1 MKILICDNLNQEVY
15 RELETIGDCLDI
27 SKSDSKEKDLTDHIK
42 DSEIVVIRS
51 ATKLTKEVLDNAEK
65 LKIIARCGVGVDN
78 VDLEFAKSKNIF
90 VTNSPSANLISVV
103 ELTVALIISASRKL
117 SLADAHLKNGQ
128 WNRSEFLGYEL
139 YGKTLGIVGFGKAGR
154 LVAER
159 MKSFGMS
166 IVFYDPY
173 VTDWNG
179 SEESLELD
187 DLLRTADV
195 VSIHVIK
202 TKDTENLISKDK
214 LDLLKQNSIIV
225 NTSRGGVLDEEY
237 LMALLESE
245 KIFGA
250 GLDVYS
256 DEPPENVDR
265 YNGLNL
271 VTTPHIGASTNE
283 AQLKA
288 GLETIENIKKIL
300 AGDESVALQI

>member
-1 MKILICDNLNQEVY
+1 MKILICDNLNQQVY
-15 RELETIGDCLDI
+15 KELESIGDCVDI
-27 SKSDSKEKDLTDHIK
+27 SKSNSKDKDLANHIK
-42 DSEIVVIRS
+42 DCEIVVIRS
-51 ATKLTKEVLDNAEK
+51 DTKLTKEVLDKAEQ
-65 LKIIARCGVGVDN
+65 LKIIARCGVGIDN
-78 VDLEFAKSKNIF
+78 VDLDFAKSKSIF

-103 ELTVALIISASRKL
+103 ELTVALIISVSRKL
-117 SLADAHLKNGQ
+117 SLADSHLKKGE
-128 WNRSEFLGYEL
+128 WNRSQFLGNEL

-179 SEESLELD
+179 SEESIKLD

-202 TKDTENLISKDK
+202 TKDTENLISKDM
-214 LDLLKQNSIIV
+214 LDLLKPSSVII
-225 NTSRGGVLDEEY
+225 NTSRGGVLDEDY
-237 LMALLESE
+237 LFELLESE

-256 DEPPENVDR
+256 NEPPKNVDR

-300 AGDESVALQI
+300 AGDESVAL

>member
-1 MKILICDNLNQEVY
+1 MKILICDNLNQQVY
-15 RELETIGDCLDI
+15 KELETIGDCFDI
-27 SKSDSKEKDLTDHIK
+27 SKSASKDEDLANHIK

-51 ATKLTKEVLDNAEK
+51 ATKLTKEVLDEAEQ
-65 LKIIARCGVGVDN
+65 LKIIARCGVGIDN
-78 VDLEFAKSKNIF
+78 VDLDFAKSKSIF

-103 ELTVALIISASRKL
+103 ELTVALIISVSRKL
-117 SLADAHLKNGQ
+117 SLADSHLKKGE

-154 LVAER
+154 LVADR

-179 SEESLELD
+179 SEESVELN

-202 TKDTENLISKDK
+202 TKDTETLISKDM
-214 LDLLKQNSIIV
+214 LDLLKPSSIIV
-225 NTSRGGVLDEEY
+225 NTSRGGVLDEDY
-237 LMALLESE
+237 LFELLESE

-256 DEPPENVDR
+256 NEPPENVDR

-300 AGDESVALQI
+300 AGDESVAL

>member
-1 MKILICDNLNQEVY
+1 MKILICDNLNQQVY
-15 RELETIGDCLDI
+15 KELETIGDCVDI
-27 SKSDSKEKDLTDHIK
+27 SKSNSKDKDLANHIK
-42 DSEIVVIRS
+42 DCEIVVIRS
-51 ATKLTKEVLDNAEK
+51 STKLTKEVLDKAEQ
-65 LKIIARCGVGVDN
+65 LKIIARCGVGIDN
-78 VDLEFAKSKNIF
+78 VDLDFAKSKNIF

-117 SLADAHLKNGQ
+117 SLADSHLKKGE

-173 VTDWNG
+173 VTAWNG
-179 SEESLELD
+179 SEESIKLD

-202 TKDTENLISKDK
+202 TKDTENLISKDM
-214 LDLLKQNSIIV
+214 LDLLKPSSVII
-225 NTSRGGVLDEEY
+225 NTSRGGVLDEDY
-237 LMALLESE
+237 LFELLESE

-256 DEPPENVDR
+256 NEPPKNVDR

-300 AGDESVALQI
+300 AGDESVAL

>member
-1 MKILICDNLNQEVY
+1 MKILICDNLNQQVY
-15 RELETIGDCLDI
+15 KELETIGDCLDI
-27 SKSDSKEKDLTDHIK
+27 SKSTSKDEDLDNHIK

-51 ATKLTKEVLDNAEK
+51 ATKLTKEVLDKAEQ
-65 LKIIARCGVGVDN
+65 LKIIARCGVGIDN
-78 VDLEFAKSKNIF
+78 VDLDFAKSKNIF
-90 VTNSPSANLISVV
+90 VTNAPSANLISVV
-103 ELTVALIISASRKL
+103 ELTVALIISVSRKL
-117 SLADAHLKNGQ
+117 SLADSHLKKGE

-154 LVAER
+154 LVADR

-179 SEESLELD
+179 SEESIELD

-202 TKDTENLISKDK
+202 TKDTENLISKDM
-214 LDLLKQNSIIV
+214 LDLLKPSSIIV
-225 NTSRGGVLDEEY
+225 NTSRGGVLDEDY
-237 LMALLESE
+237 LFELLESE

-256 DEPPENVDR
+256 NEPPENVDR

-300 AGDESVALQI
+300 AGDESVTL

>member
-78 VDLEFAKSKNIF
+78 IDLEFAKSKNIF

-256 DEPPENVDR
+256 NEPPENVDR

-300 AGDESVALQI
+300 AGDESVAL

>member
-1 MKILICDNLNQEVY
+1 MKILICDNLNQQVY
-15 RELETIGDCLDI
+15 KEFETIGDCLDI
-27 SKSDSKEKDLTDHIK
+27 SKSASKDEDLANHIK

-51 ATKLTKEVLDNAEK
+51 ATKLTKEVLDKAEQ
-65 LKIIARCGVGVDN
+65 LKIIARCGVGIDN
-78 VDLEFAKSKNIF
+78 VDLDFAKSKNIF
-90 VTNSPSANLISVV
+90 VTNAPSANLISVV

-117 SLADAHLKNGQ
+117 SLADSHLKKGE

-154 LVAER
+154 LVADR

-179 SEESLELD
+179 SEESVELD

-202 TKDTENLISKDK
+202 TKDTENLISKDM
-214 LDLLKQNSIIV
+214 LDLLKPSSIIV
-225 NTSRGGVLDEEY
+225 NTSRGGVLDEDY
-237 LMALLESE
+237 LFELLESE

-256 DEPPENVDR
+256 NEPPENVDR

-300 AGDESVALQI
+300 AGDESVAL

>member
-1 MKILICDNLNQEVY
+1 MKILICDNLNQQVY
-15 RELETIGDCLDI
+15 KELETIGDCFDI
-27 SKSDSKEKDLTDHIK
+27 SKSASKDEDLANHIK

-51 ATKLTKEVLDNAEK
+51 ATKLTKEVLDKAEQ
-65 LKIIARCGVGVDN
+65 LKIIARCGVGIDN
-78 VDLEFAKSKNIF
+78 VDLDFAKSKNIF
-90 VTNSPSANLISVV
+90 VTNAPSANLISVV

-117 SLADAHLKNGQ
+117 SLADSHLKKGE

-154 LVAER
+154 LVADR

-173 VTDWNG
+173 VSDWNG
-179 SEESLELD
+179 SEESVELD

-202 TKDTENLISKDK
+202 TKDTENLISKDM
-214 LDLLKQNSIIV
+214 LDLLKPSSIIV
-225 NTSRGGVLDEEY
+225 NTSRGGVLDEDY
-237 LMALLESE
+237 LFELLESE

-250 GLDVYS
+250 GLDVFLN
-256 DEPPENVDR
+256 EPPENVDR

-288 GLETIENIKKIL
+288 GLETVENIKKIL
-300 AGDESVALQI
+300 AGDESVAL

>member
-1 MKILICDNLNQEVY
+1 MKILICDNLNQQVY
-15 RELETIGDCLDI
+15 KELETIGDCLDI
-27 SKSDSKEKDLTDHIK
+27 SKSASKDEDLANHIK

-51 ATKLTKEVLDNAEK
+51 ATKLTKEVLDKAEQ
-65 LKIIARCGVGVDN
+65 LKIIARCGVGIDN
-78 VDLEFAKSKNIF
+78 VDLDFAKSKNIF
-90 VTNSPSANLISVV
+90 VTNAPSANLISVV

-117 SLADAHLKNGQ
+117 SLADSHLKKGE

-154 LVAER
+154 LVADI

-179 SEESLELD
+179 SEESVELD

-202 TKDTENLISKDK
+202 TKDTENLISKDM
-214 LDLLKQNSIIV
+214 LDLLKPSSIIV

-237 LMALLESE
+237 LFELLESE

-256 DEPPENVDR
+256 NEPPENVDR

-300 AGDESVALQI
+300 AGDESVAL

>member
-1 MKILICDNLNQEVY
+1 MKILICDNLNQQVY
-15 RELETIGDCLDI
+15 KELETIGDCLDI
-27 SKSDSKEKDLTDHIK
+27 SKSASKDEELASHIK

-51 ATKLTKEVLDNAEK
+51 ATKLTKEVLDKAEH
-65 LKIIARCGVGVDN
+65 LKIIARCGVGIDN
-78 VDLEFAKSKNIF
+78 VDLDFAKSKNIF

-117 SLADAHLKNGQ
+117 SLANSHLKKGE

-139 YGKTLGIVGFGKAGR
+139 YGKTLGIIGFGKAGR
-154 LVAER
+154 LVADR

-179 SEESLELD
+179 SEESIELD

-202 TKDTENLISKDK
+202 TKDTENLISKDM
-214 LDLLKQNSIIV
+214 LDLLKPSSIIV
-225 NTSRGGVLDEEY
+225 NTSRGGVLDEDY
-237 LMALLESE
+237 LIELLESE

-250 GLDVYS
+250 GLDVYLN
-256 DEPPENVDR
+256 EPPENVDR

-300 AGDESVALQI
+300 AGDESVAL

>member
-1 MKILICDNLNQEVY
+1 MKILICDNLNQQVY
-15 RELETIGDCLDI
+15 KELETIGDCFDI
-27 SKSDSKEKDLTDHIK
+27 SKSASKDEDLANHIK
-42 DSEIVVIRS
+42 DSEIVLIRS
-51 ATKLTKEVLDNAEK
+51 ATKLTKEVLVKAEK
-65 LKIIARCGVGVDN
+65 LKIIARCGVGIDN
-78 VDLEFAKSKNIF
+78 VDLDFAKSKNIF
-90 VTNSPSANLISVV
+90 VTNAPSANLISVV

-117 SLADAHLKNGQ
+117 SLADSHLKKGE

-154 LVAER
+154 LVADR

-179 SEESLELD
+179 SEESVELD

-202 TKDTENLISKDK
+202 TKDTENLISKDM
-214 LDLLKQNSIIV
+214 LDLLKPSSIIV
-225 NTSRGGVLDEEY
+225 NTSRGGVLDEDY
-237 LMALLESE
+237 LFELLESE

-256 DEPPENVDR
+256 NEPPENVDR

-300 AGDESVALQI
+300 AGDESVAL

>member
-1 MKILICDNLNQEVY
+1 MKILICDNLNQQVY
-15 RELETIGDCLDI
+15 KELETIGDCFDI
-27 SKSDSKEKDLTDHIK
+27 SKSASKDEDLANHIK

-51 ATKLTKEVLDNAEK
+51 ATKLTKEVLDEAEQ
-65 LKIIARCGVGVDN
+65 LKIIARCGVGIDN
-78 VDLEFAKSKNIF
+78 VDLDFAKSKNIF
-90 VTNSPSANLISVV
+90 VTNAPSANLISVV

-117 SLADAHLKNGQ
+117 SLADSHLKKGE

-154 LVAER
+154 LVADR

-179 SEESLELD
+179 SEESVELD

-202 TKDTENLISKDK
+202 TKDTENLISKDM
-214 LDLLKQNSIIV
+214 LDLLKPSSIII
-225 NTSRGGVLDEEY
+225 NTSRGGVLDEDY
-237 LMALLESE
+237 LFELLESE

-250 GLDVYS
+250 GLDVYLN
-256 DEPPENVDR
+256 EPPENVDR

-300 AGDESVALQI
+300 AGDESVAL

>member
-1 MKILICDNLNQEVY
+1 MKLLICDNLNQQVY
-15 RELETIGDCLDI
+15 KELEKIGDCLDI
-27 SKSDSKEKDLTDHIK
+27 SKSVSKEEDLANHIK
-42 DSEIVVIRS
+42 DCEIVVIRS
-51 ATKLTKEVLDNAEK
+51 ATQLTKEVLDNAEQ

-78 VDLEFAKSKNIF
+78 IDLDFAKSKNIF

-117 SLADAHLKNGQ
+117 SLSDSHLKRGE

-179 SEESLELD
+179 SEESIKLD

-202 TKDTENLISKDK
+202 TKDTENLISKDM
-214 LDLLKQNSIIV
+214 LDLLKPSSVII
-225 NTSRGGVLDEEY
+225 NTSRGGVLDEDY
-237 LMALLESE
+237 LFELLESE

-256 DEPPENVDR
+256 NEPPKNVDR

-300 AGDESVALQI
+300 AGDESVAL

>member
-1 MKILICDNLNQEVY
+1 MKILICDNLNQQVY
-15 RELETIGDCLDI
+15 KELETIGDCLDI
-27 SKSDSKEKDLTDHIK
+27 SKSASKDEDLANHIK
-42 DSEIVVIRS
+42 DSEIVLIRS
-51 ATKLTKEVLDNAEK
+51 ATKLTKEVLDKAEQ
-65 LKIIARCGVGVDN
+65 LKIIARCGVGIDN
-78 VDLEFAKSKNIF
+78 VDLDFAKSKNIF
-90 VTNSPSANLISVV
+90 VTNAPSANLISVV
-103 ELTVALIISASRKL
+103 ELTVALIISVSRKL
-117 SLADAHLKNGQ
+117 SLADSHLKKGE
-128 WNRSEFLGYEL
+128 WNRSQFLGNEL
-139 YGKTLGIVGFGKAGR
+139 YGKTLGIVGFGKVGR

-179 SEESLELD
+179 SEESIKLD

-202 TKDTENLISKDK
+202 TKDTENLISKDM
-214 LDLLKQNSIIV
+214 LDLLKPSSIIV
-225 NTSRGGVLDEEY
+225 NTSRGGVLDEDY
-237 LMALLESE
+237 LFELLESE

-256 DEPPENVDR
+256 NEPPENVDR

-300 AGDESVALQI
+300 AGDESVAL

>member
-1 MKILICDNLNQEVY
+1 MKILICDNLNQQVY
-15 RELETIGDCLDI
+15 KELETIGDCLDI
-27 SKSDSKEKDLTDHIK
+27 SKSASKEEDLVYHIK
-42 DSEIVVIRS
+42 DCEIVVIRS
-51 ATKLTKEVLDNAEK
+51 ATKLTKEVLDKAEQ

-78 VDLEFAKSKNIF
+78 VDLDFAKSKNIL

-117 SLADAHLKNGQ
+117 SLADSNLKKGE

-179 SEESLELD
+179 SEESIDLD

-214 LDLLKQNSIIV
+214 LDLLKPSSIIV
-225 NTSRGGVLDEEY
+225 NTSRGGVLDEDY
-237 LMALLESE
+237 LFELLESE

-256 DEPPENVDR
+256 NEPPENVDR

-288 GLETIENIKKIL
+288 GLETVENIKKIL
-300 AGDESVALQI
+300 AGDESVAL

>member
-1 MKILICDNLNQEVY
+1 MKILICDNLNQQVY
-15 RELETIGDCLDI
+15 KELETIGDCFDI
-27 SKSDSKEKDLTDHIK
+27 SKSASKDEDLANHIK

-51 ATKLTKEVLDNAEK
+51 ATKLTKEVLDKAEQ
-65 LKIIARCGVGVDN
+65 LKIIARCGVGIDN
-78 VDLEFAKSKNIF
+78 VDLDFAKSKSIF

-117 SLADAHLKNGQ
+117 SLADSHLKKGE

-179 SEESLELD
+179 SEESIKLD

-202 TKDTENLISKDK
+202 TKDTENLISKDM
-214 LDLLKQNSIIV
+214 LDLLKPSSVII
-225 NTSRGGVLDEEY
+225 NTSRGGVLDEDY
-237 LMALLESE
+237 LFELLESE

-256 DEPPENVDR
+256 NEPPKNVDR

-300 AGDESVALQI
+300 AGDESVAL

>member
-1 MKILICDNLNQEVY
+1 MKILICDNLNQQVY
-15 RELETIGDCLDI
+15 KELETIGDCVDI
-27 SKSDSKEKDLTDHIK
+27 SKSNSRDKDLANHIK
-42 DSEIVVIRS
+42 DCEIVVIRS
-51 ATKLTKEVLDNAEK
+51 ATKLTKEVLDKAEQ
-65 LKIIARCGVGVDN
+65 LKIIARCGVGIDN
-78 VDLEFAKSKNIF
+78 VDLDFAKSKSIF

-103 ELTVALIISASRKL
+103 ELTVALIISVSRKL
-117 SLADAHLKNGQ
+117 SLADSHLKKGE
-128 WNRSEFLGYEL
+128 WNRSQFLGNEL

-154 LVAER
+154 LVADR

-179 SEESLELD
+179 SEESIKLD

-202 TKDTENLISKDK
+202 TKDTENLISKDM
-214 LDLLKQNSIIV
+214 LDLLKPSSVII
-225 NTSRGGVLDEEY
+225 NTSRGGVLDEDY
-237 LMALLESE
+237 LLELLESE

-256 DEPPENVDR
+256 NEPPKNVDR
-265 YNGLNL
+265 YNGLNM

-300 AGDESVALQI
+300 AGDESVAL

>member
-1 MKILICDNLNQEVY
+1 MKILICDNLNQKVY
-15 RELETIGDCLDI
+15 KELETIGDCLDI

-237 LMALLESE
+237 LLALLESE

-256 DEPPENVDR
+256 NEPPENVDR

-300 AGDESVALQI
+300 AGDESVAL

>member
-1 MKILICDNLNQEVY
+1 MKILICDNLNQKVY
-15 RELETIGDCLDI
+15 KELETIGDCLDI

-173 VTDWNG
+173 VTDWSG

-237 LMALLESE
+237 LLALLESE

-250 GLDVYS
+250 VLDVYS
-256 DEPPENVDR
+256 NEPPENVDR

>member
-1 MKILICDNLNQEVY
+1 MKILICDNLNQQVY
-15 RELETIGDCLDI
+15 KELETIGDCVDI
-27 SKSDSKEKDLTDHIK
+27 SKSNSRDKDLANHIK
-42 DSEIVVIRS
+42 DCEIVVIRS
-51 ATKLTKEVLDNAEK
+51 ATKLTKEVLDKAEQ
-65 LKIIARCGVGVDN
+65 LKIIARCGVGIDN
-78 VDLEFAKSKNIF
+78 VDLDFAKSKSIF

-103 ELTVALIISASRKL
+103 ELTVALIISVSRKL
-117 SLADAHLKNGQ
+117 SLADSHLKKGE
-128 WNRSEFLGYEL
+128 WNRSQFLGNEL

-179 SEESLELD
+179 SEESIKLD

-195 VSIHVIK
+195 ISIHVIK

-214 LDLLKQNSIIV
+214 LDLLKPSSIIV
-225 NTSRGGVLDEEY
+225 NTSRGGVLDEDY
-237 LMALLESE
+237 LFKLLESE

-256 DEPPENVDR
+256 NEPPENVDR
-265 YNGLNL
+265 FNGLNL

-300 AGDESVALQI
+300 AGDESVAL

>member
-1 MKILICDNLNQEVY
+1 MKILICDNLNQQVY
-15 RELETIGDCLDI
+15 KELETIGDCFDI
-27 SKSDSKEKDLTDHIK
+27 SKSASKDEDLANHIK

-51 ATKLTKEVLDNAEK
+51 ATKLTKEVLNKAEQ
-65 LKIIARCGVGVDN
+65 LKIIARCGVGIDN
-78 VDLEFAKSKNIF
+78 VDLDFAKSKNIF
-90 VTNSPSANLISVV
+90 VTNAPSANLISVV

-117 SLADAHLKNGQ
+117 SLADSHLKKGE

-154 LVAER
+154 LVADI

-179 SEESLELD
+179 SEESVELD

-202 TKDTENLISKDK
+202 TKDTENLISKDM
-214 LDLLKQNSIIV
+214 LDLLKPSSIIV
-225 NTSRGGVLDEEY
+225 NTSRGGVLDEDY
-237 LMALLESE
+237 LFELLESE

-256 DEPPENVDR
+256 NEPPENVDR

-300 AGDESVALQI
+300 AGDESVAL

>member
-1 MKILICDNLNQEVY
+1 MKILICDNLNQKVY
-15 RELETIGDCLDI
+15 KELETIGDCLDI

-117 SLADAHLKNGQ
+117 SLADSHLKNGQ

-237 LMALLESE
+237 LLALLESE

-256 DEPPENVDR
+256 NEPPENVDR

>member
-1 MKILICDNLNQEVY
+1 MKILICDNLNQQVY
-15 RELETIGDCLDI
+15 KELETIGDCVDI
-27 SKSDSKEKDLTDHIK
+27 SKSNSRDKDLANHIK
-42 DSEIVVIRS
+42 DCEIVVIRS
-51 ATKLTKEVLDNAEK
+51 ATKLTKEVLDKAEQ
-65 LKIIARCGVGVDN
+65 LKIIARCGVGIDN
-78 VDLEFAKSKNIF
+78 VDLDFAKSKNIF
-90 VTNSPSANLISVV
+90 VTNAPSANLISVV

-117 SLADAHLKNGQ
+117 SLADSHLKKGE
-128 WNRSEFLGYEL
+128 WNRSQFLGNEL

-154 LVAER
+154 LVADR

-179 SEESLELD
+179 SEESIKLD

-202 TKDTENLISKDK
+202 TKDTENLISKYM
-214 LDLLKQNSIIV
+214 LDLLKPSSVII
-225 NTSRGGVLDEEY
+225 NTSRGGVLDEDY
-237 LMALLESE
+237 LFELLESE

-256 DEPPENVDR
+256 NEPPKNVDR

-300 AGDESVALQI
+300 AGDESVAL

>member
-1 MKILICDNLNQEVY
+1 MKILICDNLNQQVY
-15 RELETIGDCLDI
+15 KELETIGDCLDI
-27 SKSDSKEKDLTDHIK
+27 SKSASKDEDLANHIK

-51 ATKLTKEVLDNAEK
+51 ATKLTKEVLDKAEQ
-65 LKIIARCGVGVDN
+65 LKIIARCGVGIDN
-78 VDLEFAKSKNIF
+78 VDLDFAKSKNIF

-103 ELTVALIISASRKL
+103 ELTVALIISVSRKL
-117 SLADAHLKNGQ
+117 SLADSHLKKGE
-128 WNRSEFLGYEL
+128 WNRSQFLGNEL

-173 VTDWNG
+173 VTAWNG
-179 SEESLELD
+179 SEESIKLD

-202 TKDTENLISKDK
+202 TKDTENLISKDM
-214 LDLLKQNSIIV
+214 LDLLKPSSVII
-225 NTSRGGVLDEEY
+225 NTSRGGVLDEDY
-237 LMALLESE
+237 LFELLESE

-256 DEPPENVDR
+256 NEPPKNVDR

-300 AGDESVALQI
+300 AGDESVAL

>member
-1 MKILICDNLNQEVY
+1 MKILICDNLNQQVY
-15 RELETIGDCLDI
+15 KELETIGDCVDI
-27 SKSDSKEKDLTDHIK
+27 SKSNSRDKDLANHIK
-42 DSEIVVIRS
+42 DCEIVVIRS
-51 ATKLTKEVLDNAEK
+51 ATKLTKEVLDKAEQ
-65 LKIIARCGVGVDN
+65 LKIIARCGVGIDN
-78 VDLEFAKSKNIF
+78 VDLDFAKSKNIF

-103 ELTVALIISASRKL
+103 ELTVALIISVSRKL
-117 SLADAHLKNGQ
+117 SLADSHLKKGE
-128 WNRSEFLGYEL
+128 WNRSQFLGNEL

-173 VTDWNG
+173 VTAWNG
-179 SEESLELD
+179 SEESIKLD

-202 TKDTENLISKDK
+202 TKDTENLISKDM
-214 LDLLKQNSIIV
+214 LDLLKPSSVII
-225 NTSRGGVLDEEY
+225 NTSRGGVLDEDY
-237 LMALLESE
+237 LFELLESE

-256 DEPPENVDR
+256 NEPPKNVDR

-300 AGDESVALQI
+300 AGDESVAL

>member
-1 MKILICDNLNQEVY
+1 MKILICDNLNQQVCK
-15 RELETIGDCLDI
+15 ELETIGDCVDI
-27 SKSDSKEKDLTDHIK
+27 SKSNSKDKDLANHIK

-51 ATKLTKEVLDNAEK
+51 ATKLTKEVLDKAEQ
-65 LKIIARCGVGVDN
+65 LKIIARCGVGIDN
-78 VDLEFAKSKNIF
+78 VDLDFAKSKNIF
-90 VTNSPSANLISVV
+90 VTNAPSANLISVV

-117 SLADAHLKNGQ
+117 SLADSHLKKGE
-128 WNRSEFLGYEL
+128 WNRSQFLGYEL

-154 LVAER
+154 LVADR

-179 SEESLELD
+179 SEESVELD

-195 VSIHVIK
+195 VTIHVIK
-202 TKDTENLISKDK
+202 TKDTENLISKDM
-214 LDLLKQNSIIV
+214 LDLLKPSSIIV
-225 NTSRGGVLDEEY
+225 NTSRGGVLDEDY
-237 LMALLESE
+237 LFELLESE

-256 DEPPENVDR
+256 NEPPENVDR
-265 YNGLNL
+265 FNGLNL

-300 AGDESVALQI
+300 AGDESVAL

>member
-1 MKILICDNLNQEVY
+1 MKILICDNLNQQVY
-15 RELETIGDCLDI
+15 KELETIGDCLDI
-27 SKSDSKEKDLTDHIK
+27 SKSTSKDEDLDNHIK

-51 ATKLTKEVLDNAEK
+51 ATKLTKEVLDKAEQ
-65 LKIIARCGVGVDN
+65 LKIIARCGVGIDN
-78 VDLEFAKSKNIF
+78 VDLDFAKSKNIF
-90 VTNSPSANLISVV
+90 VTNAPSANLISVV

-117 SLADAHLKNGQ
+117 SLADSHLKKGK

-154 LVAER
+154 LVADR

-179 SEESLELD
+179 SEESIELD

-202 TKDTENLISKDK
+202 TKDTENLISKDM
-214 LDLLKQNSIIV
+214 LDLLKPSSIIV
-225 NTSRGGVLDEEY
+225 NTSRGGVLDEDY
-237 LMALLESE
+237 LFELLESE

-256 DEPPENVDR
+256 NEPPENVDR

-300 AGDESVALQI
+300 AGDESVAL

>member
-1 MKILICDNLNQEVY
+1 MKILICDNLNQQVY
-15 RELETIGDCLDI
+15 KELETIGDCFDI
-27 SKSDSKEKDLTDHIK
+27 SKSASKDEDLANHIK

-51 ATKLTKEVLDNAEK
+51 ATKLTKEVLDKAEQ
-65 LKIIARCGVGVDN
+65 LKIIARCGVGIDN
-78 VDLEFAKSKNIF
+78 VDLDFAKSKNIF

-117 SLADAHLKNGQ
+117 SLADSHLKKGE
-128 WNRSEFLGYEL
+128 WNRSQFLGNEL

-179 SEESLELD
+179 SEESIKLD

-202 TKDTENLISKDK
+202 TKDTENLISKDM
-214 LDLLKQNSIIV
+214 LDLLKPSSVII
-225 NTSRGGVLDEEY
+225 NTSRGGVLDEDY
-237 LMALLESE
+237 LFELLESE

-256 DEPPENVDR
+256 NEPPKNVDR

-300 AGDESVALQI
+300 AGDESVAL

>member
-1 MKILICDNLNQEVY
+1 MKILICDNLNQQVY
-15 RELETIGDCLDI
+15 KELETIGDCFDI
-27 SKSDSKEKDLTDHIK
+27 SKSASKDEDLANHIK

-51 ATKLTKEVLDNAEK
+51 ATKLTKEVLDKAEQ
-65 LKIIARCGVGVDN
+65 LKIIARCGVGIDN
-78 VDLEFAKSKNIF
+78 VDLDFAKSKNIF
-90 VTNSPSANLISVV
+90 VTNAPSANLISVV

-117 SLADAHLKNGQ
+117 SLADSHLKKGE
-128 WNRSEFLGYEL
+128 WNRSQFLGYEL

-179 SEESLELD
+179 SEESIKLD

-202 TKDTENLISKDK
+202 TKDTENLISKDM
-214 LDLLKQNSIIV
+214 LDLLKPSSVII
-225 NTSRGGVLDEEY
+225 NTSRGGVLDEDY
-237 LMALLESE
+237 LFELLESE

-256 DEPPENVDR
+256 NEPPKNVDR

-300 AGDESVALQI
+300 AGDESVAL

>member
-1 MKILICDNLNQEVY
+1 MKILICDNLNQQVY
-15 RELETIGDCLDI
+15 KELETIGDCVDI
-27 SKSDSKEKDLTDHIK
+27 SKSNSRDKDLANHIK
-42 DSEIVVIRS
+42 DCEIVVIRS
-51 ATKLTKEVLDNAEK
+51 ATKLTKEVLDKAEQ
-65 LKIIARCGVGVDN
+65 LKIIARCGVGIDN
-78 VDLEFAKSKNIF
+78 VDLDFAKSKSIF

-103 ELTVALIISASRKL
+103 ELTVALIISVSRKL
-117 SLADAHLKNGQ
+117 SLADSHLKKGE

-179 SEESLELD
+179 SEESIKLD

-202 TKDTENLISKDK
+202 TKDTENLISKDM
-214 LDLLKQNSIIV
+214 LDLLKPSSVII
-225 NTSRGGVLDEEY
+225 NTSRGGVLDEDY
-237 LMALLESE
+237 LFELLESE

-256 DEPPENVDR
+256 NEPPKNVDR

-300 AGDESVALQI
+300 AGDESVAL

>member
-27 SKSDSKEKDLTDHIK
+27 SKSESKEKDLADHIK
-42 DSEIVVIRS
+42 DSEIAVIRS

-117 SLADAHLKNGQ
+117 SLADSHLKNGQ

-179 SEESLELD
+179 SEESLDLD
-187 DLLRTADV
+187 DLLKTADV

-214 LDLLKQNSIIV
+214 LDLLKPSSIII
-225 NTSRGGVLDEEY
+225 NTSRGGVLDEDY
-237 LMALLESE
+237 LFELLESE

-256 DEPPENVDR
+256 NEPPENLAR

-288 GLETIENIKKIL
+288 GLETIENIKKII
-300 AGDESVALQI
+300 AGDESVAL

>member
-1 MKILICDNLNQEVY
+1 MKILICDNLNQQVY
-15 RELETIGDCLDI
+15 KELESIGDCVDI
-27 SKSDSKEKDLTDHIK
+27 SKSNSKDKDLANHIK
-42 DSEIVVIRS
+42 DCEIVVIRS
-51 ATKLTKEVLDNAEK
+51 ATKLTKEVLDKAEQ
-65 LKIIARCGVGVDN
+65 LKIIARCGVGIDN
-78 VDLEFAKSKNIF
+78 VDLDFAKSKNIF

-103 ELTVALIISASRKL
+103 ELTVALIISVSRKL
-117 SLADAHLKNGQ
+117 SLADSHLKKGE
-128 WNRSEFLGYEL
+128 WNRSQFLGNEL

-173 VTDWNG
+173 VTDWKG
-179 SEESLELD
+179 SEESIKLD

-202 TKDTENLISKDK
+202 TKDTENLISKDM
-214 LDLLKQNSIIV
+214 LDLLKPSSVII
-225 NTSRGGVLDEEY
+225 NTSRGGVLDEDY
-237 LMALLESE
+237 LFELLESK

-256 DEPPENVDR
+256 NEPPKNVAR

-288 GLETIENIKKIL
+288 GLETIENIKKI
-300 AGDESVALQI
+300 